1 MSNNKFIYGSLQTK
15 LTLDKSVS
23 AIFDRL
29 NESELLEFKSN
40 VAHSLLPKV
49 TVVSKAEK
57 YIKEL
62 EEGLYKGWQ
71 SSNADEYWED
81 FGIRFT
87 PRISTEDLEQDEIGA
102 FKFQMGS
109 PELRLKL
116 ENLNEIYGRPRSGYE
131 EITDYFGYE
140 LRKDYDP
147 QKGYFSAEDLY
158 TAFAKVDFKDYVN
171 TFLNKIRIEIRIL
184 WKAVTQSTQIDKRT
198 NYRNMIQFLFKNLD
212 DAHSYVNN
220 SLRFLINY
228 LEITHYDTRKHT
240 GTN

>member
-1 MSNNKFIYGSLQTK
+1 MSNFIYGSFQNK
-15 LTLDKSVS
+15 LKLDKSVS

-29 NESELLEFKSN
+29 NDSELLEFKNN

-62 EEGLYKGWQ
+62 EKDLYRGWQ
-71 SSNADEYWED
+71 SSNADGYLED

-87 PRISTEDLEQDEIGA
+87 TRISTEDLEQDETGA
-102 FKFQMGS
+102 FKLQMDS

-116 ENLNEIYGRPRSGYE
+116 ENLNEIYGRSRSGYE

-140 LRKDYDP
+140 LRKDYDS
-147 QKGYFSAEDLY
+147 QKDYFSAEDLY
-158 TAFAKVDFKDYVN
+158 TVFAKVDFKDYVN
-171 TFLNKIRIEIRIL
+171 NFLNKIRIEIRIL

-220 SLRFLINY
+220 SLSFLINY
-228 LEITHYDTRKHT
+228 LDITHYDTRKYT
-240 GTN
+240 GAN